1 MACVLLRSLYARI
14 EHLVHELMKFGAVG
28 AVAFVVDVGVFNLM
42 LWATEKPLTSK
53 IVSTLI
59 AMTVAYAGNRSWT
72 FRHRDRSSIRREYT
86 VFAILNAIGL
96 LIALVCLGVSHY
108 VLKFTSPLA
117 DNIAANGV
125 GLVLGTAFRFWSYRR
140 WVFPAVVERADVR
153 DDELKAA

>member
-1 MACVLLRSLYARI
+1 MARVLLRSLYARI

-53 IVSTLI
+53 IVSTVL
-59 AMTVAYAGNRSWT
+59 AMTVAYAGNRNWT
-72 FRHRDRSSIRREYT
+72 FKHRDRSSIRREYT
-86 VFAILNAIGL
+86 VFAILNAVGL

-108 VLKFTSPLA
+108 VLDFTSPLA

-140 WVFPAVVERADVR
+140 WVFPAIVAKDDIR
-153 DDELKAA
+153 DNELEAA

>member
-1 MACVLLRSLYARI
+1 MARILLRSLYARI
-14 EHLVHELMKFGAVG
+14 DHLVHELMKFGAVG

-72 FRHRDRSSIRREYT
+72 FKHRDRSSLRREYT
-86 VFAILNAIGL
+86 VFALLNGIGL
-96 LIALVCLGVSHY
+96 LIALTCLGVSHY
-108 VLKFTSPLA
+108 VLDFTSPLS

-125 GLVLGTAFRFWSYRR
+125 GLVLGTAFRFWSYRK
-140 WVFPAVVERADVR
+140 WVFPAIVGADDVR
-153 DDELKAA
+153 DDALKAA